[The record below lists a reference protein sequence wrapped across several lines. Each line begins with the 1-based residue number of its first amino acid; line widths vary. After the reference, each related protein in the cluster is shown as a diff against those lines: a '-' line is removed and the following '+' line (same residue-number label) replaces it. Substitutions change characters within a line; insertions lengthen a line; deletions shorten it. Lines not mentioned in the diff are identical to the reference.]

1 MLDAGTWNSARRRP
15 LDLVRYLFTLS
26 IALLQLTIPDI
37 ATGFAAP
44 ALLPP
49 AAADPVDR
57 IVVLKSAREMRLMRH
72 DVVVSSYPIGLG
84 YRPEGHKR
92 WEGDSR
98 TPEGVYT
105 ISGRNPRS
113 HYYLAL
119 VISYPDEH
127 DWAEAVRLH
136 VPPGGNIEIHGS
148 PNPPHAPV
156 SGDWTD
162 GCIAVSN
169 EAMREIWSL
178 VPDGTPIEILP

>member
-1 MLDAGTWNSARRRP
+1 M
-15 LDLVRYLFTLS
+15 RYFVSLSFALFLFGFPVFAAVPMAPV
-26 IALLQLTIPDI
+26 ALPQA
-37 ATGFAAP
+37 ATG
-44 ALLPP
+44 
-49 AAADPVDR
+49 PVDR
-57 IVVLKSAREMRLMRH
+57 IVVSKSARTMRLLR
-72 DVVVSSYPIGLG
+72 DGAIVRSYRIALG
-84 YRPEGHKR
+84 FRPEGHKR

-127 DWAEAVRLH
+127 DWAEAARLH
-136 VPPGGNIEIHGS
+136 VPPGGDIEIHGS